1 MFNMAIKTEILEQL
15 EKLAADQQQQV
26 LNFIRILALNKP
38 VGVAGK
44 ELLRFAGAID
54 SRDLRS
60 MAQAIE
66 DGCEQVN
73 LNEW

>member
-1 MFNMAIKTEILEQL
+1 MSRPLREEILEQVSIL
-15 EKLAADQQQQV
+15 PQEHQRRV
-26 LNFIRILALNKP
+26 LNFARELAMSVP

-44 ELLRFAGAID
+44 ELLRFAGAIEANQ
-54 SRDLRS
+54 LEV

-66 DGCEQVN
+66 DSCEGID